1 MSVRM
6 DRWMNTARGWI
17 KRKKEWIQ
25 EEEIMDKRRRRYGY
39 KKEL

>member
-1 MSVRM
+1 M
-6 DRWMNTARGWI
+6 DEYGEWMD
-17 KRKKEWIQ
+17 KEEEGWIQ